1 MTKLFVALA
10 TTMALAAGPKDVTG
24 VWNMSLQF
32 DHVVPVGMELMQDG
46 GKVTGKILLPTQKGD
61 RREVGVAGDLVDGKL
76 TLAGVAEEK
85 SNSSDLRMEA
95 TLDEDGTLSGT
106 ISMTDHAHPM
116 KWTAERL
123 KAKK

>member
-1 MTKLFVALA
+1 MTKVFGALA
-10 TTMALAAGPKDVTG
+10 MTMALAAGAKDVTG

-32 DHVVPVGMELMQDG
+32 DHVVPVGMELTQDG

>member
-1 MTKLFVALA
+1 MTKLCAALA
-10 TTMALAAGPKDVTG
+10 MAAALAAGAKDVTG
-24 VWNMSLQF
+24 VWNISLQF
-32 DHVVPVGMELMQDG
+32 DHVVPVGMELMQDSA
-46 GKVTGKILLPTQKGD
+46 KVTGRILLPTQKGD
-61 RREVGVAGDLVDGKL
+61 RREVRVTGELVEGRL
-76 TLAGVAEEK
+76 TLSGVAEEN
-85 SNSSDLRMEA
+85 SNSGDLRLEG

>member
-1 MTKLFVALA
+1 MTKLLVALA
-10 TTMALAAGPKDVTG
+10 MAMTVLAGGKDVTG

-32 DHVVPVGMELMQDG
+32 DHVVPVGMELTQDG

-61 RREVGVAGDLVDGKL
+61 RREVGVTGDLVDGKL
-76 TLAGVAEEK
+76 TLAGIAEENA
-85 SNSSDLRMEA
+85 NSGDLRMEA